1 MRMRKKRKS
10 NEDIVRFDV
19 DKNGLTSKQVESRIN
34 QGLINRTK
42 VVYGKSYPE
51 IIFSDVF
58 SFFNI
63 LLFIIAGFMIWAEH
77 YSGLFFLVV
86 IIPNMLIGLYEDL
99 KSRHLMAKMHLLTQP
114 KVIVVREGNKINIST
129 KEIVLDDVIYLN
141 SESQICADSVI
152 LEGNLLVNESLLTGE
167 PDNIHKNKGDYLY
180 SGSFVVSGEAY
191 TKVEKVGKDCY
202 VEQINQ
208 KANKFRRS
216 PSQILKSLK
225 QLFLVIG
232 IIVIVLGLST
242 ISLCISQGGFSTIAD
257 SKESIAHIAGSMVGM
272 IPSGLYL
279 LTSTTLAVAV
289 IALARKNTQVQDF
302 YSVEMLART
311 NVLCVDKTGT
321 ITDGTMT
328 VCDLINLSNLDIDSV
343 KQIVSNVLIATKDNN
358 LTAKGLKKYFD
369 YELTKDVVATL
380 PFNSDN
386 KYSGATF
393 KGKETYVIGAPE
405 FMNLEGKASI
415 LKKVEKYTCLGKRVL
430 VVASSD
436 TPISNNKIEGILN
449 PLAIIVLQDHIR
461 DDAKEIFGWFNKN
474 NVEVKVISGDNAVT
488 VSEIARLAGVN
499 NAEKFVSLEGK
510 TDEEVRLLA
519 KEYTVFGRVTP
530 EQKEII
536 VQSLKDDKKVV
547 AMTGDGVNDIL
558 ALKRADCSIAMASGA
573 DASRNV
579 SHIVL
584 LDSNF
589 ARLPEIV
596 AEGRRV
602 VNNLQRTCSLFLV
615 KTGFTMFFTI
625 CFLLASLINKDSSIR
640 YPFETNNMYIWEI
653 FGIGLSAFFLALEP
667 NSEII
672 KGKFLTNIFKKAA
685 PAAIMMILA
694 VGSIYFGYLLQSNN
708 VIYTGISS
716 IEEATSMSVLTFSVL
731 CLLVLFKVCSPLNK
745 YRRIIF
751 YSATGLS
758 CLLIAFSAIV
768 TYGLHKEEIVLKIG
782 LDNLS
787 LVNYFGTLII
797 VLLAGTIYIFVNY
810 IIEVIKG
817 EHLNDKN

>member
-1 MRMRKKRKS
+1 MRNRKT
-10 NEDIVRFDV
+10 NQQQITRFDV
-19 DKNGLTSKQVESRIN
+19 DTKGLSKNQVESRIN
-34 QGLINRTK
+34 QGLVNKTK

-99 KSRHLMAKMHLLTQP
+99 KSRHLMAKLHLLTQP
-114 KVIVVREGNKINIST
+114 KVVAIRDGEKINIST
-129 KEIVLDDVIYLN
+129 KEIVLDDVIYLS
-141 SESQICADSVI
+141 SESQICADSII
-152 LEGNLLVNESLLTGE
+152 LDGNLLVNESMLTGE
-167 PDNIHKNKGDYLY
+167 SDNVHKTKGDYLY
-180 SGSFVVSGEAY
+180 SGSFVVSGNAY
-191 TKVEKVGKDCY
+191 TKVDKVGKDCY

-208 KANKFRRS
+208 KANKFKRS
-216 PSQILKSLK
+216 PSQILRSLK

-242 ISLCISQGGFSTIAD
+242 ISLYISQGGFSSIAN

-289 IALARKNTQVQDF
+289 IALARKKTQVQDF

-321 ITDGTMT
+321 ITDGTMNVT
-328 VCDLINLSNLDIDSV
+328 DVINLSNLDLDSI
-343 KQIVSNVLIATKDNN
+343 KQIVSNILIATNDNN
-358 LTAKGLKKYFD
+358 LTAKGLKKYFNF
-369 YELTKDVVATL
+369 ELTKDVVTAL

-386 KYSGATF
+386 KYSGVTF

-405 FMNLEGKASI
+405 FLNITNKTSI
-415 LKKVEKYTCLGKRVL
+415 LKRIEKYTALGNRVMVL
-430 VVASSD
+430 ASSD
-436 TPISNNKIEGILN
+436 SPITNNKVNGVLT
-449 PLAIIVLQDHIR
+449 PLAIIILQDHIR
-461 DDAKEIFGWFNKN
+461 DDAKEIFKWFNEN
-474 NVEVKVISGDNAVT
+474 NVQIKVISGDNAAT
-488 VSEIARLAGVN
+488 VSEIARQAGVN
-499 NAEKFVSLEGK
+499 NAEKFISLENK
-510 TDEEVRLLA
+510 SDEEVRLLA

-573 DASRNV
+573 DASRNI

-625 CFLLASLINKDSSIR
+625 CFLLGSLFTKDASIR

-667 NSEII
+667 NAEII
-672 KGKFLTNIFKKAA
+672 KGKFLTNVFKKAL
-685 PAAIMMILA
+685 PAAIMMITA
-694 VGSIYFGYLLQSNN
+694 VGSIYIGYLLQANN
-708 VIYTGISS
+708 VMYTGITS
-716 IEEATSMSVLTFSVL
+716 IEIATSMSVVTFSIL

-751 YSATGLS
+751 YTATGISL
-758 CLLIAFSAIV
+758 LLIGFSALI
-768 TYGLHKEEIVLKIG
+768 TYGFHKEEIILKLGLGYLNPINYLVIG
-782 LDNLS
+782 
-787 LVNYFGTLII
+787 I
-797 VLLAGTIYIFVNY
+797 VVVVVASFYIFINY
-810 IIEVIKG
+810 IVEVLKG

>member
-1 MRMRKKRKS
+1 MRNRKT
-10 NEDIVRFDV
+10 NQQQITRFDV
-19 DKNGLTSKQVESRIN
+19 DTKGLSKNQVESRIN
-34 QGLINRTK
+34 QGLVNKTK

-99 KSRHLMAKMHLLTQP
+99 KSRHLMAKLHLLTQP
-114 KVIVVREGNKINIST
+114 KVVAIRDGEKINIST
-129 KEIVLDDVIYLN
+129 KEIVLDDVIYLS
-141 SESQICADSVI
+141 SESQICADSII
-152 LEGNLLVNESLLTGE
+152 LDGNLLVNESMLTGE
-167 PDNIHKNKGDYLY
+167 SDNVHKTKGDYLY
-180 SGSFVVSGEAY
+180 SGSFVVSGNAY
-191 TKVEKVGKDCY
+191 TKVDKVGKDCY

-208 KANKFRRS
+208 KANKFKRS
-216 PSQILKSLK
+216 PSQILRSLK

-242 ISLCISQGGFSTIAD
+242 ISLYISQGGFSSIAN

-289 IALARKNTQVQDF
+289 IALARKKTQVQDF

-321 ITDGTMT
+321 ITDGTMNVT
-328 VCDLINLSNLDIDSV
+328 DVINLSNLDLDSI
-343 KQIVSNVLIATKDNN
+343 KQIVSNILIATNDNN
-358 LTAKGLKKYFD
+358 LTAKGLKKYFNF
-369 YELTKDVVATL
+369 ELTKDVVTAL

-386 KYSGATF
+386 KYSGTTF

-405 FMNLEGKASI
+405 FLNITNKTSI
-415 LKKVEKYTCLGKRVL
+415 LKRIEKYTALGKRVMVL
-430 VVASSD
+430 ASSD
-436 TPISNNKIEGILN
+436 SPITNNKVNGILT
-449 PLAIIVLQDHIR
+449 PLAIIILQDHIR
-461 DDAKEIFGWFNKN
+461 DDAKEIFKWFNEN
-474 NVEVKVISGDNAVT
+474 NVQIKVISGDNAAT
-488 VSEIARLAGVN
+488 VSEIARQAGVN
-499 NAEKFVSLEGK
+499 NAEKFISLENK
-510 TDEEVRLLA
+510 SDEEVRLLA

-573 DASRNV
+573 DASRNI

-625 CFLLASLINKDSSIR
+625 CFLLGSLFTKDASIR

-667 NSEII
+667 NAEII
-672 KGKFLTNIFKKAA
+672 KGKFLTNVFKKAL
-685 PAAIMMILA
+685 PAAIMMITA
-694 VGSIYFGYLLQSNN
+694 VGSIYIGYLLQANN
-708 VIYTGISS
+708 VMYTGITS
-716 IEEATSMSVLTFSVL
+716 IEIATSMSVVTFSIL

-751 YSATGLS
+751 YTATGISL
-758 CLLIAFSAIV
+758 LLIGFSALI
-768 TYGLHKEEIVLKIG
+768 TYGFHKEEIILKLGLGYLNPINYLVIG
-782 LDNLS
+782 
-787 LVNYFGTLII
+787 I
-797 VLLAGTIYIFVNY
+797 VVVVVASFYIFINY
-810 IIEVIKG
+810 IVEVLKG

>member
-1 MRMRKKRKS
+1 MRNRKT
-10 NEDIVRFDV
+10 NQQQITRFDV
-19 DKNGLTSKQVESRIN
+19 DTKGLSKNQVESRIN
-34 QGLINRTK
+34 QGLVNKTK

-99 KSRHLMAKMHLLTQP
+99 KSRHLMAKLHLLTQP
-114 KVIVVREGNKINIST
+114 KVVAIRDGEKINIST
-129 KEIVLDDVIYLN
+129 KEIVLDDVIYLS
-141 SESQICADSVI
+141 SESQICADSII
-152 LEGNLLVNESLLTGE
+152 LDGNLLVNESMLTGE
-167 PDNIHKNKGDYLY
+167 SDNVHKTKGDYLY
-180 SGSFVVSGEAY
+180 SGSFVVSGNAY
-191 TKVEKVGKDCY
+191 TKVDKVGKDCY

-208 KANKFRRS
+208 KANKFKRS
-216 PSQILKSLK
+216 PSQILRSLK

-242 ISLCISQGGFSTIAD
+242 ISLYISQGGFSSIAN

-289 IALARKNTQVQDF
+289 IALARKKTQVQDF

-321 ITDGTMT
+321 ITDGTMNVT
-328 VCDLINLSNLDIDSV
+328 DVINLSNLDLDSI
-343 KQIVSNVLIATKDNN
+343 KQIVSNILIATNDNN
-358 LTAKGLKKYFD
+358 LTAKGLKKYFNF
-369 YELTKDVVATL
+369 ELTKDVVTAL

-405 FMNLEGKASI
+405 FLNITNKTSI
-415 LKKVEKYTCLGKRVL
+415 LKRIEKYTALGKRVMVL
-430 VVASSD
+430 ASSD
-436 TPISNNKIEGILN
+436 SPITNNKVNGILT
-449 PLAIIVLQDHIR
+449 PLAIIILQDHIR
-461 DDAKEIFGWFNKN
+461 DDAKEIFKWFNEN
-474 NVEVKVISGDNAVT
+474 NVQIKVISGDNAAT
-488 VSEIARLAGVN
+488 VSEIARQAGVN
-499 NAEKFVSLEGK
+499 NAEKFISLENK
-510 TDEEVRLLA
+510 SDEEVRLLA

-573 DASRNV
+573 DASRNI

-625 CFLLASLINKDSSIR
+625 CFLLGSLFTKDASIR

-667 NSEII
+667 NAEII
-672 KGKFLTNIFKKAA
+672 KGKFLTNVFKKAL
-685 PAAIMMILA
+685 PAAIMMITA
-694 VGSIYFGYLLQSNN
+694 VGSIYIGYLLQANN
-708 VIYTGISS
+708 VMYTGITS
-716 IEEATSMSVLTFSVL
+716 IEIATSMSVVTFSIL

-751 YSATGLS
+751 YTATGISL
-758 CLLIAFSAIV
+758 LLIGFSALI
-768 TYGLHKEEIVLKIG
+768 TYGFHKEEIILKLGLGYLNPINYLVIG
-782 LDNLS
+782 
-787 LVNYFGTLII
+787 I
-797 VLLAGTIYIFVNY
+797 VVVVVASFYIFINY
-810 IIEVIKG
+810 IVEVLKG